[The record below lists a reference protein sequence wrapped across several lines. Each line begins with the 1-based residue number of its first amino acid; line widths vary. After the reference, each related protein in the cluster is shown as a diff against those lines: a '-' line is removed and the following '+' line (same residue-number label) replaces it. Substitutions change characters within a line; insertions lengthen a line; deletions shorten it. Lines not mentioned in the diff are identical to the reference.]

1 MSCNGRLEKS
11 MAAVLK
17 FPLEKVSRTS
27 KQNVD
32 GKEAKIL
39 LFEGVQYDAP
49 SSPEQKTA
57 KLDKA

>member
-1 MSCNGRLEKS
+1 

-27 KQNVD
+27 KQNID
-32 GKEAKIL
+32 GKDAKIL

-49 SSPEQKTA
+49 SSQKQKLA
-57 KLDKA
+57 KQDKA

>member
-1 MSCNGRLEKS
+1 

-49 SSPEQKTA
+49 SSPEQKAA